1 MSNSTKDLTKGYPLK
16 VILKFSLPMIVGN
29 IFQQLYNV
37 VDSIIVGKFIGTNA
51 LAAVGSS
58 FAIMVFITSI
68 LLGLCMG
75 TSIVFSQF
83 FGAKEIQKL
92 KISISTSFIFIGITS
107 IVITGLSLVF
117 VDEIILFMKIP
128 KELFIDTRAY
138 LNIIFSGIFFTFLYN
153 WAAGLLRALGNSKVP
168 LYFLILAAVINVVL
182 DLVFVIIF
190 NMGVSGTALATVIAQ
205 FISAILC
212 IIYCI
217 KKLEFLKFKLKEFK
231 FDKEIFKL
239 TASYSLLTSIQQSI
253 MNFGIL
259 MIQGLVNSFGVAP
272 MAAFAAAVKIDSFA
286 YMPVQDF
293 GNAFST
299 YIAQNKGAKKDERI
313 RSGIKASLK
322 IVTIFCIIISLVVWT
337 MADKFMLIFINPT
350 EYQVIKI
357 GVEYLRIVCT
367 FYCFIG
373 YLFMFYGLY
382 RGLGKVKMS
391 IVLTIISLGLRVALA
406 FITAPYLGLIGIW
419 WAIPIGW
426 IIADIVGMIYY
437 KFIS

>member
-1 MSNSTKDLTKGYPLK
+1 
-16 VILKFSLPMIVGN
+16 
-29 IFQQLYNV
+29 
-37 VDSIIVGKFIGTNA
+37 
-51 LAAVGSS
+51 
-58 FAIMVFITSI
+58 
-68 LLGLCMG
+68 
-75 TSIVFSQF
+75 
-83 FGAKEIQKL
+83 
-92 KISISTSFIFIGITS
+92 
-107 IVITGLSLVF
+107 
-117 VDEIILFMKIP
+117 MKIP
-128 KELFIDTRAY
+128 KELFADTRSY
-138 LNIIFSGIFFTFLYN
+138 LKIIFSGIFFTFLYN

-168 LYFLILAAVINVVL
+168 LYFLILAAIINIVL
-182 DLVFVIIF
+182 DLVFVITF
-190 NMGVSGTALATVIAQ
+190 NMGVSGAALATVIAQ
-205 FISAILC
+205 FVSAILC
-212 IIYCI
+212 IVYCI
-217 KKLEFLKFKLKEFK
+217 KKLDFLEFKLSEIK

-239 TASYSLLTSIQQSI
+239 TASYSMLTSIQQSI

-259 MIQGLVNSFGVAP
+259 MIQGLVNSFGIAP

-299 YIAQNKGAKKDERI
+299 YIAQNKGAEKDERI
-313 RSGIKASLK
+313 KSGIKVSLK
-322 IVTIFCIIISLVVWT
+322 IITIFCIFISLVVWI

-350 EYQVIKI
+350 ETQVIKI
-357 GVEYLRIVCT
+357 GIQYLRIVCT

-406 FITAPYLGLIGIW
+406 FITAPYLGLKGIW

-437 KFIS
+437 KSIS